1 MVMSNV
7 PVIQNQISLANR
19 TERINRIDRQIAINN
34 KQISSLENQIIAQK
48 EVSTTIREALSNN
61 TNNINL
67 TKDIIDLK
75 NQQIKNNENS
85 IGLMKHIII
94 NNEKIIDL
102 KNQQIKNNEN
112 SISILKQMISNNEK
126 IIKDYHEQKEILT
139 RIVKRN
145 DEIIAIYEKMIAI
158 MSKNPKK
165 YSELDNSQ
173 FQKLPEAVETKKN
186 LLEVSINKL
195 KDYPN
200 QEHVALSEI
209 AVKIID
215 KTFDGLNLSNLSAD
229 KDIFLNLSRN
239 LDLAFRKHFMDKSY
253 SLSMLSLKNYFKTYE
268 QPSFKN
274 IWV

>member
-1 MVMSNV
+1 MAMSNV

-19 TERINRIDRQIAINN
+19 TERINRIDKQIAINDRR
-34 KQISSLENQIIAQK
+34 IATLENQITAQK
-48 EVSTTIREALSNN
+48 KVSTTIREALNNN
-61 TNNINL
+61 TNVVNL
-67 TKDIIDLK
+67 TKKIISNNEKIIDLK
-75 NQQIKNNENS
+75 NQQVKNNENCIS
-85 IGLMKHIII
+85 LTKQ
-94 NNEKIIDL
+94 IIDL

-112 SISILKQMISNNEK
+112 SISLLKQMISLNEKMMASSKEMMASSKKIIDNNEK
-126 IIKDYHEQKEILT
+126 
-139 RIVKRN
+139 
-145 DEIIAIYEKMIAI
+145 IIAIYEKMIAI

-165 YSELDNSQ
+165 YGELDNSQ

-186 LLEVSINKL
+186 LLEASINKL

-229 KDIFLNLSRN
+229 KDVFLNLSRN
-239 LDLAFRKHFMDKSY
+239 LDLAFRKHFMDKNY

-274 IWV
+274 IWI

>member
-1 MVMSNV
+1 MAMSNV

-19 TERINRIDRQIAINN
+19 TERINRIDKQIAINDRR
-34 KQISSLENQIIAQK
+34 IATLENQITAQK
-48 EVSTTIREALSNN
+48 KVSTTIREALNNN
-61 TNNINL
+61 TNVVNL
-67 TKDIIDLK
+67 TKKIISNNEKIIDLKNQQVKNNENCISLTKQIIDLK

-85 IGLMKHIII
+85 IGILKEMISLNEKMMASSKRIID
-94 NNEKIIDL
+94 NNEK
-102 KNQQIKNNEN
+102 
-112 SISILKQMISNNEK
+112 
-126 IIKDYHEQKEILT
+126 
-139 RIVKRN
+139 
-145 DEIIAIYEKMIAI
+145 IIAIYEKMIAI
-158 MSKNPKK
+158 VSKNPKK
-165 YSELDNSQ
+165 YGELDNSQ

-253 SLSMLSLKNYFKTYE
+253 SLSTLSLKNYFKTYE

-274 IWV
+274 IWI